1 MFRGIII
8 GIAIGYFFKP
18 QIEMGIKK
26 LIKMIR
32 GNLKK
37 DQ

>member
-8 GIAIGYFFKP
+8 GVAVGYFFKP
-18 QIEMGIKK
+18 QIEAGIKK
-26 LIKMIR
+26 LVNIIR